1 MDSMGSD
8 LTVANAARVSFDKHK
23 DELDDSDEKLIA
35 FLAKHGHWSPFSH
48 VSIQFKIDAPIFVAR
63 QLQKHQVGLAWNEV
77 SRRYVDTEPEF
88 YSPIEWRRRAADKKQ
103 GSMSEPIAS
112 QSIANGIMKEA
123 YDASLKAY
131 SRLLRLTATP
141 RHTIEPTEIGTYNL
155 YPYEEIC
162 PEQARMVLPQST
174 MTSWYWSGSL
184 YAFSRVCNLRL
195 KEDAQAETR
204 EVAESISNHCA
215 IMFPISWKNLIQG

>member
-1 MDSMGSD
+1 MASIYVHRMDSMGSD

-35 FLAKHGHWSPFSH
+35 FLAKHGHWSPFAH
-48 VSIQFKIDAPIFVAR
+48 VSQQLKIDAPIFIAR

-77 SRRYVDTEPEF
+77 SRRYVDSTPEF
-88 YSPIEWRRRAADKKQ
+88 YTPTEWRKRAKDKKQ
-103 GSMSEPIAS
+103 GSLSEPIAS
-112 QSIANGIMKEA
+112 QGIANAIKKEA
-123 YDASLKAY
+123 EIVCVNAY
-131 SRLLRLTATP
+131 NALLRKDV
-141 RHTIEPTEIGTYNL
+141 
-155 YPYEEIC
+155 C
-162 PEQARMVLPQST
+162 PEQARMVLPQSL
-174 MTSWYWSGSL
+174 MTSWYWTGSV

-215 IMFPISWKNLIQG
+215 IMFPISWKNLIRG

>member
-1 MDSMGSD
+1 MASIYVHRMDSMGSD

-35 FLAKHGHWSPFSH
+35 FLAKHGHWSPFAH
-48 VSIQFKIDAPIFVAR
+48 VSQQLKIDAPIFIAR

-77 SRRYVDTEPEF
+77 SRRYVDSTPEF
-88 YSPIEWRRRAADKKQ
+88 YTPTEWRKRAKDKKQ
-103 GSMSEPIAS
+103 GSLSEPIAS
-112 QSIANGIMKEA
+112 QGIANAIKKEA
-123 YDASLKAY
+123 EIVCVNAY
-131 SRLLRLTATP
+131 NALLRKDV
-141 RHTIEPTEIGTYNL
+141 
-155 YPYEEIC
+155 C
-162 PEQARMVLPQST
+162 PEQARMVLPQSL

-215 IMFPISWKNLIQG
+215 IMFPISWKNLIRG